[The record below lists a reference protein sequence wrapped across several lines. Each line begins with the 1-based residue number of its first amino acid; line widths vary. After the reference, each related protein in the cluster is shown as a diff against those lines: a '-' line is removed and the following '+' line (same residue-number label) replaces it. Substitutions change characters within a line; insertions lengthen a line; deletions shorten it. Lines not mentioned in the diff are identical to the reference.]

1 MSIDS
6 PDLVTKVTRIIP
18 RADGSEVR
26 ITVDSC
32 RGRNM
37 DLQVSPAYVHT
48 RKAPEYQWHLCSDTP
63 HPDWRT
69 MSVDDYNKFGR
80 CEKFQATSHGEILS
94 LSQWIGKPIHEFQQ
108 AHA

>member
-1 MSIDS
+1 MSIIAPES
-6 PDLVTKVTRIIP
+6 VTKLTRIIP

-32 RGRNM
+32 KSPNL
-37 DLQVSPAYVHT
+37 DLHSFSYVHK
-48 RKAPEYQWHLCSDTP
+48 RQSPEHDWALCSDTP

-69 MSVDDYNKFGR
+69 MSVADYNEFGR
-80 CEKFQATSHGEILS
+80 CEKFQAVSHGEILS
-94 LSQWIGKPIHEFQQ
+94 LSQWIGKPMSEFQK